1 MSITRNTLY
10 PTRIEQYG
18 KMFLVD
24 NKEVFSEWLSS
35 VLRDRDLT
43 QSGLASK
50 AKINRAVI
58 SKAINK
64 SSLPSPETCR
74 AIAKALNIPEEIV
87 LEKAGY
93 LSSQTPDN
101 EQIKKIAHL
110 VSQMDDLDKRDVL
123 EYAELVLRRSQRRD
137 LISEFKIRYESI
149 PRGKQEEVTKL
160 LYEFLAAAGGRRLK

>member
-1 MSITRNTLY
+1 
-10 PTRIEQYG
+10 
-18 KMFLVD
+18 MFLMD

-74 AIAKALNIPEEIV
+74 AIARALNIPEEIV
-87 LEKAGY
+87 LGKAGY
-93 LSSQTPDN
+93 LSTHDDDEQT
-101 EQIKKIAHL
+101 KKIAHL
-110 VSQMDDLDKRDVL
+110 ASQMDDLDRADVL
-123 EYAELVLRRSQRRD
+123 EYAELVLRRSQRRN
-137 LISEFKIRYESI
+137 LLAEFKTRYESI
-149 PRGKQEEVTKL
+149 PRGKQEEVLKS
-160 LYEFLAAAGGRRLK
+160 LYEFLTAAGGRRVR